1 MTIEQYRP
9 QRFNLLPEVVKNI
22 LIINGIF
29 FLATVVLR
37 NQGIDLIDTLGLHY
51 FESEKFRWYQI
62 ITYMFMHGNFGHILF
77 NMFAVWMFGAA
88 IENMWGPKRFLQFY
102 IIAGLGAAITHYTIV
117 YFEMQPSIA
126 YINNYLDDPSYEK
139 LQALVQSEAFK
150 SFSSQ
155 EMIEHY
161 NTFTQSFNEISK
173 ENMTQ
178 AMQLSV
184 DYIREFKADVLNA
197 PVVVGA
203 SGAVFGLL
211 LAYGMTFPNSL
222 IYLYFFVPI
231 RAKYFVILYG
241 AIELFSG
248 VANVPGDNVA
258 HFAHLGGLLFGLI
271 LILYWRWQ
279 DRNRRK
285 NNYFGY

>member
-1 MTIEQYRP
+1 MSLEQYRP

-29 FLATVVLR
+29 YLATVVLR
-37 NQGIDLIDTLGLHY
+37 NQGIDLNDMLGLHY
-51 FESEKFRWYQI
+51 FQSEKFRWYQV

-102 IIAGLGAAITHYTIV
+102 LIAGLGAAVVHYSIV
-117 YFEMQPSIA
+117 YFEMQPAVS
-126 YINNYLDDPSYEK
+126 YINDYIYNPDYDK
-139 LQALVQSEAFK
+139 LQALVHSEAFK
-150 SFSSQ
+150 NFSSS
-155 EMIEHY
+155 EMIDHY
-161 NTFTQSFNEISK
+161 NEFTQKFNLLYPVNEP
-173 ENMTQ
+173 E
-178 AMQLSV
+178 AMQVSV
-184 DYIREFKADVLNA
+184 DYMKEFRADVLNA

-211 LAYGMTFPNSL
+211 LAFGMTFPNSL
-222 IYLYFFVPI
+222 IYLYFFIPI

-248 VANVPGDNVA
+248 IAQVPGDNVA
-258 HFAHLGGLLFGLI
+258 HFAHLGGLLFGLL
-271 LILYWRWQ
+271 LILYWRWL
-279 DRNRRK
+279 DRSKRR
-285 NNYFGY
+285 NDYFR

>member
-9 QRFNLLPEVVKNI
+9 QRFNLLPDVVKNI

-37 NQGIDLIDTLGLHY
+37 NQGLDLIDTLGLHY
-51 FESEKFRWYQI
+51 FQSEKFRWYQI
-62 ITYMFMHGNFGHILF
+62 FTYMFMHGNFGHILF

-117 YFEMQPSIA
+117 YFEMQPAIA
-126 YINNYLDDPSYEK
+126 FINNYLDDPSYEK
-139 LQALVQSEAFK
+139 LQVLVQSDAFK

-155 EMIEHY
+155 EMVDHY
-161 NTFTQSFNEISK
+161 NNFTQSFNELSGV
-173 ENMTQ
+173 NMSQ

-184 DYIREFKADVLNA
+184 DYVREFKNDVLNA

-248 VANVPGDNVA
+248 IANVPGDNVA

-279 DRNRRK
+279 DRKRRR
-285 NNYFGY
+285 NDFFRY